1 MNTPASLTITATL
14 SLIWTFHPVDE
25 KANSCRHE
33 LKNLSVSLWGDHP
46 EICIVSQSKARFR
59 KSIPGSRYTN
69 LSIDVVIKGSATSVL
84 DLVRKA
90 EKDLVCE
97 DGEPCQANASWE
109 SDGFQVACSKNIVI
123 ETIA

>member
-14 SLIWTFHPVDE
+14 SLIWTYHPVDDRAE
-25 KANSCRHE
+25 ECRHE

-46 EICIVSQSKARFR
+46 EISIVSQSKPRLR
-59 KSIPGSRYTN
+59 KRIPGSRFTN
-69 LSIDVVIKGSATSVL
+69 IALDVVIKGSATSVL

-90 EKDLVCE
+90 EADLVSE
-97 DGEPCQANASWE
+97 DGEPCLSNACWE